1 MLYTDPIGAPD
12 PGLVPDEDV
21 AMHRQL
27 RRVFAAIALAVC
39 LVMSLVGMAVARE
52 VGDTTIP
59 DNFGTHMACMGMGES
74 GPHMPITGD
83 GCWTP

>member
-1 MLYTDPIGAPD
+1 
-12 PGLVPDEDV
+12 V
-21 AMHRQL
+21 
-27 RRVFAAIALAVC
+27 
-39 LVMSLVGMAVARE
+39 SARE

-74 GPHMPITGD
+74 GPHMPITGA